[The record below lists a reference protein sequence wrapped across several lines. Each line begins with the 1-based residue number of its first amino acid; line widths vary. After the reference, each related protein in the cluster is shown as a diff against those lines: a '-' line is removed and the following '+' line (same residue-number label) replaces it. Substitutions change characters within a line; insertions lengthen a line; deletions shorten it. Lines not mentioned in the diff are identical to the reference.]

1 MNLREK
7 DCSLCCLLTAAHTHT
22 RARVR
27 TQGKRRRTS
36 PLPPGRLDL
45 HCINNS
51 AYIHTHTHT
60 LDTKLTERPSL
71 RSSEGGTN
79 LLADTDASRGA
90 GNMRKCPTGP
100 RSCEPNKSFTRQL
113 SLNVT
118 AIPSFPVEPL
128 PVSPGTSYWLR
139 SMLNCYG
146 ICDV

>member
-22 RARVR
+22 RARR
-27 TQGKRRRTS
+27 ANADARRPCHQADWIYTASIIQHTS
-36 PLPPGRLDL
+36 
-45 HCINNS
+45 
-51 AYIHTHTHT
+51 THTHT

-90 GNMRKCPTGP
+90 GNMRKCPTSP
-100 RSCEPNKSFTRQL
+100 KSCEPNKSFTRQL